1 MSIRLPSS
9 LSGWPVVIAA
19 LVALAWPL
27 FSGALDY
34 QIDPARAW
42 MHRTGDVATW
52 LLVATLAMTP
62 LQRLTRWA
70 GWIRWRRVF
79 GLLMFTCVTL
89 HLLVFV
95 GLWQGFD
102 LVRLAVETGKRPYL
116 WVGLSAWLLLLPLA
130 ATSTKAAQRRLG
142 RRWKALHQMV
152 YLVTLLAVWH
162 QVWANKVGLMGVWP
176 VALMLL
182 LLLLWRLRTRIPR
195 KKAALAQEPRKT
207 C

>member
-1 MSIRLPSS
+1 MRLPSS
-9 LSGWPVVIAA
+9 LPGWPVVLICLA
-19 LVALAWPL
+19 ALAWPL
-27 FSGALDY
+27 FTGALDY

-62 LQRLTRWA
+62 LQRLTGWP

-79 GLLMFTCVTL
+79 GLLVFTCVTL

-102 LVRLAVETGKRPYL
+102 PVRVAVETGKRPYL

-130 ATSTKAAQRRLG
+130 MTSTKAAQRRLG
-142 RRWKALHQMV
+142 RRWKALHQV
-152 YLVTLLAVWH
+152 IYVIALLAVWH
-162 QVWANKVGLMGVWP
+162 EAWASKIGLPGVWP
-176 VALMLL
+176 AALALL
-182 LLLLWRLRTRIPR
+182 LLLLWRLRGRLSR
-195 KKAALAQEPRKT
+195 KKAAVA
-207 C
+207 